1 MEFNDSR
8 SKKNEEYWSY
18 LKENFREVAKW
29 PTWMRGADSSNFQEC
44 EPSSAKKEEQPEEC
58 NNDHPE
64 SE

>member
-29 PTWMRGADSSNFQEC
+29 PTWMRGADTSSSQEC
-44 EPSSAKKEEQPEEC
+44 ASSSAKKEERPEKPQDD
-58 NNDHPE
+58 NRE